1 MQLYTCC
8 AGQHAKVSQITVY
21 IHIKKPLQISAT
33 VLDLYF
39 RTDGNYLPDMTPWS
53 LKVRVGTNSPN
64 L

>member
-8 AGQHAKVSQITVY
+8 AGQLQKYHKSQFY